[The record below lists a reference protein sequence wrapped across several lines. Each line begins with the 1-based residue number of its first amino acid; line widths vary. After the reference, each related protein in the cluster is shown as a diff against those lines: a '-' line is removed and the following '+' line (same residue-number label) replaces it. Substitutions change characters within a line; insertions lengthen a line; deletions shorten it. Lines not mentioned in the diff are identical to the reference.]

1 MIVLLIEKLA
11 YITAGEL
18 GKACEKL
25 ISTKFVLGDIV
36 QWKTRN
42 LYKVMENQR
51 LWDSRMNLTN
61 LWKGN

>member
-1 MIVLLIEKLA
+1 MLP
-11 YITAGEL
+11 YITAREL

-61 LWKGN
+61 LWKGY